1 MPAKFKPSERVYA
14 KNARGARMSTQPR
27 SKNFKHYYLK
37 NQSKETLFEAINS
50 SRTKPKH
57 KAKYRNELV
66 RRGVKL
72 VYQMEDGTQI
82 PRTRQALLDYA
93 KENGGKFQW

>member
-27 SKNFKHYYLK
+27 SKTFKHYYLK
-37 NQSKETLFEAINS
+37 NTPKEELFEAINS

-57 KAKYRNELV
+57 RQKFLNELV
-66 RRGVKL
+66 RRGVKI
-72 VYQMEDGTQI
+72 VWRSPD
-82 PRTRQALLDYA
+82 AS
-93 KENGGKFQW
+93 